1 MTEFRNTKHG
11 EVLYEAVIKLDPKT
25 KKNSMEIKYRRGN
38 YGQMIPFIGQSDRYI
53 QYEKDCKWFLRP
65 PRNGTIKEKV
75 NVQMVFYRE
84 SKRRVD
90 LCNLENAIL
99 DILVKYGI
107 IEDDNRN
114 IVFSMDGSKV
124 LFDKENPRT
133 EITIERIEQ

>member
-1 MTEFRNTKHG
+1 MTEFSNTKHG

-75 NVQMVFYRE
+75 NIRYTFYRQ
-84 SKRRVD
+84 KKTRVD
-90 LCNLENAIL
+90 LSNLVAAID

-107 IEDDNRN
+107 IEDDNYT
-114 IVFSMDGSKV
+114 IVTGHDGSRIY
-124 LFDKENPRT
+124 FDKENPRT
-133 EITIERIEQ
+133 EITIERAEQ